1 MRVLPQQGR
10 FKPSRGVFSLNE
22 TFSVTLKIN
31 NQHTVGGLA
40 ESIVAKSSRII
51 IVVKIAESFYL
62 SRRVCSKNRRMPSNS
77 FVILLQMFD
86 WSKVSTLTSQITLIN
101 RHKVFGMGGTMGRNV
116 NA

>member
-10 FKPSRGVFSLNE
+10 FKPSRGMS
-22 TFSVTLKIN
+22 SVRYGTRLGDLKN
-31 NQHTVGGLA
+31 KPSTHGGLA

>member
-10 FKPSRGVFSLNE
+10 FKPSRVLIKRNLLSSL
-22 TFSVTLKIN
+22 FC
-31 NQHTVGGLA
+31 GLA